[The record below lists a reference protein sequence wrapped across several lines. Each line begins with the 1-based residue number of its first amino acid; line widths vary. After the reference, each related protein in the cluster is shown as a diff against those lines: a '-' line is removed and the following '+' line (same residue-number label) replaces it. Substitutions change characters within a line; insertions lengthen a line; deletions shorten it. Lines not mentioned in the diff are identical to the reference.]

1 VQDTHRGDVIEVR
14 GRARN
19 AGTEAAAGI
28 VVDVYLRALE
38 APRSVWITSAVT
50 DAQGRFFVRGTI
62 PREIAGG
69 EHQLIVQARGD
80 R

>member
-1 VQDTHRGDVIEVR
+1 VR
-14 GRARN
+14 GRARSG
-19 AGTEAAAGI
+19 GTEAAGI

-50 DAQGRFFVRGTI
+50 DAQGRFHARGTV
-62 PREIAGG
+62 PREVAGG